1 MYGSSE
7 ILFTGRMKTSQKMGK
22 TEGKTGHSWFACFKK
37 AWSTHDPT
45 DISAVSCEL
54 ECRMWEKFLQFVSGP
69 LHDHLSV
76 CVVTTVTTVT
86 GDRWCWPATNISPSP
101 APGCGPGQIPTPSN
115 SALTLSSPSP
125 HTTGENQNHVH
136 LFIQNSDITLSL
148 PPSTLS
154 YGPMVGDHCSCGPW
168 ASRVSCVHGPSILL
182 HNAVAQMRLLISH
195 IHTFYSVGWNIL
207 IISI

>member
-1 MYGSSE
+1 MT
-7 ILFTGRMKTSQKMGK
+7 I
-22 TEGKTGHSWFACFKK
+22 C
-37 AWSTHDPT
+37 P
-45 DISAVSCEL
+45 
-54 ECRMWEKFLQFVSGP
+54 
-69 LHDHLSV
+69 

-136 LFIQNSDITLSL
+136 LFIQNSDIILSL

-154 YGPMVGDHCSCGPW
+154 YCPPGPMVGDHCPCGPW
-168 ASRVSCVHGPSILL
+168 SSRMSCVHVPSILL
-182 HNAVAQMRLLISH
+182 HNAMAQMRLLISH
-195 IHTFYSVGWNIL
+195 IHTYYFCGLKHTNNIHLNSTKVIFLLLFTVPHTLTKTYSMNSLKTI
-207 IISI
+207 